1 MGEQEIYKKLTDA
14 YPSMRINAKPI
25 RYRWRLIFECEFTPG
40 GKWQIVTSEDPKQC
54 GYTILGGA
62 DYNKFRKYINT
73 EILFEEFRRDR
84 ALFKQWFLVVC
95 WSCVSASFVC
105 ACPAAS

>member
-25 RYRWRLIFECEFTPG
+25 RYRGRLIFECEFTPG
-40 GKWQIVTSEDPKQC
+40 GKWQIVTSEDPKQG

-84 ALFKQWFLVVC
+84 ALFKQWKKEVRR
-95 WSCVSASFVC
+95 S
-105 ACPAAS
+105 